1 MCIMKILLL
10 ATTLALP
17 SLLPAAALK
26 EAEVTRIINDVR
38 LVPAQKSPSAAKVG
52 DKISGQTALA
62 TGAQSRAELRF
73 PDQTLTRLGSNSVFR
88 LDSKSRDINLE
99 KGVMLLQVPKQ
110 LGGATVRTAAITAA
124 VTGTTVMMEYS
135 PDGFVKIIVLEGEVD
150 VFLNENRSELR
161 TISAGDMLITK
172 PDATAL
178 PAPVQV
184 DLQRLRRTSKLLNAK
199 DFSSLGNEKQLQDA
213 LQQQNQK
220 KEKGELMETAYLL
233 QGRGTSVTLSSEARL
248 ELLNQLTPAQ
258 RRQFGYIPGT
268 TQVDGTAQIDTRGII
283 SVNNNSISQGIITAL
298 GIPFTPGEDGSY
310 SEFVYGV
317 EPYFTAFDEDFSDF
331 GTWSLFKF
339 DELYIVGT
347 PLINSTSG
355 PRHLVFAGKFDVTLS
370 TNTLPD
376 FPSATATGVL
386 DLDSALDAIAITTLD
401 GDVIIEPGF
410 QIRGSDQSV
419 FLSASGGTANVVI
432 EGPAADEGSSTIAVP
447 YGKLYVY
454 AGTDVSLSNQASVK
468 VEEVRLAA
476 VHDVNIDQSDVRARS
491 LIEMIAQ
498 NGISIQN
505 SSSLRALA
513 STESP
518 AILLEAQGAQ
528 GDILI
533 SQSQL
538 AGDSIRARTLGVDG
552 RLILGNTSIDA
563 DQLVHLYAQGS
574 NGQIQF
580 SGNVSIDSPETILA
594 AKKVTIDNGVNVTIQ
609 QPAGL
614 DVFTDVPQFN
624 TGGFGNFVD
633 GASSPITFTPGDN
646 FHAFDSPLKPSF

>member
-1 MCIMKILLL
+1 MYKRQLL
-10 ATTLALP
+10 
-17 SLLPAAALK
+17 
-26 EAEVTRIINDVR
+26 
-38 LVPAQKSPSAAKVG
+38 
-52 DKISGQTALA
+52 
-62 TGAQSRAELRF
+62 
-73 PDQTLTRLGSNSVFR
+73 
-88 LDSKSRDINLE
+88 
-99 KGVMLLQVPKQ
+99 
-110 LGGATVRTAAITAA
+110 
-124 VTGTTVMMEYS
+124 
-135 PDGFVKIIVLEGEVD
+135 
-150 VFLNENRSELR
+150 
-161 TISAGDMLITK
+161 
-172 PDATAL
+172 
-178 PAPVQV
+178 
-184 DLQRLRRTSKLLNAK
+184 
-199 DFSSLGNEKQLQDA
+199 
-213 LQQQNQK
+213 
-220 KEKGELMETAYLL
+220 ETAYLL

-248 ELLNQLTPAQ
+248 ELLNQLTPEQ

-298 GIPFTPGEDGSY
+298 GIPFTPSEDGSY

-317 EPYFTAFDEDFSDF
+317 QPFFTAFDQDFTDF

-370 TNTLPD
+370 TTTLPD

-401 GDVIIEPGF
+401 GDITIEPGF
-410 QIRGSDQSV
+410 QIKGSDQSV
-419 FLSASGGTANVVI
+419 FLSASGGTANVII
-432 EGPAADEGSSTIAVP
+432 EGPAAVEGSTIAVP

-454 AGTDVSLSNQASVK
+454 AGTDVSLSTQASVK

-476 VHDVNIDQSDVRARS
+476 VHDININQSDVKARS

-552 RLILGNTSIDA
+552 RLMLGNTSIDA
-563 DQLVHLYAQGS
+563 DQLVKLYAQGS

-580 SGNVSIDSPETILA
+580 TGNVSIDSPETILA

-633 GASSPITFTPGDN
+633 GGSAHITFTPGDN
-646 FHAFDSPLKPSF
+646 LHAFDSPLKPSF